1 MHYIAKLC
9 STSTRKLC
17 WSRLIQLCWIELLQ
31 SRAVFITNWGKNCKT
46 LLKNGA
52 SIITKWHNFFN
63 RFINRI
69 IKKDGQLKN
78 WSNVDWHRL
87 WLVSQLNF
95 ILIISAVFMRTRILK
110 AVIITFVL
118 FSKDMLSEWNHIV
131 GSHSKFKKFYL
142 NFHKIYSHQNWWLR
156 LRNFHLPS
164 HMSFW
169 LCGHTMW
176 NGKIKTLY
184 LHFSNTCKY

>member
-63 RFINRI
+63 RFVNRI
-69 IKKDGQLKN
+69 IKKDGTVEKLKQR
-78 WSNVDWHRL
+78 RL
-87 WLVSQLNF
+87 TPV
-95 ILIISAVFMRTRILK
+95 LIS
-110 AVIITFVL
+110 ITAKL
-118 FSKDMLSEWNHIV
+118 FSN
-131 GSHSKFKKFYL
+131 Y
-142 NFHKIYSHQNWWLR
+142 
-156 LRNFHLPS
+156 
-164 HMSFW
+164 
-169 LCGHTMW
+169 LCGVSADT
-176 NGKIKTLY
+176 NIKSGYYNLRTIFKRY
-184 LHFSNTCKY
+184 VEWVKSHCWVT